1 MTSLSPREVTPKR
14 LACDVALVTEKK
26 EAVGPD
32 HFRSLIPA
40 VAALLDS
47 SGEVINL
54 CEERFRFLVVFA
66 AAMLRGRTTLLP
78 PSRAPASIAELRA
91 AYPGCEVVDDAFC
104 IPAAGTPW
112 HGDVQS
118 NDFTAAIGHTSG
130 STGRPSPHPKPFSG
144 FCATTALNAGTIRAA
159 LAERGAPERPWIV
172 ATVPPQHMYGLETS
186 VLLPL
191 LAGFGI
197 HCGRPLLP
205 ADVAVA
211 LTEVPQPRVLVSTP
225 VHLRALA
232 ESAVDYPQTAVVL
245 SATAPLQRELAAHI
259 EGRTGAT
266 VIEMFGSTET
276 CVVATRRTAHEEG
289 WRAYP
294 GIRLE
299 PVDRGTIVSAPWLTR
314 EQLLHDLIEM
324 RPDRSFTII
333 GRGGDTI
340 EVAGKRASLADLTR
354 RLLALPGVEDA
365 VVFQPPGNAGG
376 KANRCA
382 ALVVAPGMSASE
394 VTRMFRRQ
402 VDAAFIPRPL
412 VAVAR
417 LPRNE
422 VGKLPL
428 DELITAV
435 SRPRRGR

>member
-1 MTSLSPREVTPKR
+1 MS
-14 LACDVALVTEKK
+14 C
-26 EAVGPD
+26 
-32 HFRSLIPA
+32 
-40 VAALLDS
+40 
-47 SGEVINL
+47 
-54 CEERFRFLVVFA
+54 
-66 AAMLRGRTTLLP
+66 
-78 PSRAPASIAELRA
+78 
-91 AYPGCEVVDDAFC
+91 
-104 IPAAGTPW
+104 
-112 HGDVQS
+112 
-118 NDFTAAIGHTSG
+118 
-130 STGRPSPHPKPFSG
+130 
-144 FCATTALNAGTIRAA
+144 
-159 LAERGAPERPWIV
+159 
-172 ATVPPQHMYGLETS
+172 
-186 VLLPL
+186 
-191 LAGFGI
+191 
-197 HCGRPLLP
+197 
-205 ADVAVA
+205 
-211 LTEVPQPRVLVSTP
+211 
-225 VHLRALA
+225 
-232 ESAVDYPQTAVVL
+232 
-245 SATAPLQRELAAHI
+245 AHI

-340 EVAGKRASLADLTR
+340 EVAGKRALLADLTR

-376 KANRCA
+376 KGRTV
-382 ALVVAPGMSASE
+382 ALHSSSPPQCPPAKWM
-394 VTRMFRRQ
+394 RMFRRQ